1 MKETSPRFL
10 YPPLA
15 PPPQRMCS
23 HYIGAFYF
31 SPNQFLSS
39 ILPLCIMHSL
49 GIELAL
55 FCFFSLLL
63 LSPSFFFFFFFS
75 LLCNLLP
82 PPALRESFK
91 KNAIDCK
98 RCPRFLFNLLFFLW
112 AFFFLTKSNFSFHC
126 LNGSTAP
133 SALQDCNIVFPAP
146 DFVFCLVNPFCMAPS
161 DRCVDK
167 DTLCT
172 KTSLWPEHWKGRQL
186 VKCTMMDFRWSWN
199 GLNLIQSIWHQG
211 RRRFAIYV

>member
-1 MKETSPRFL
+1 
-10 YPPLA
+10 
-15 PPPQRMCS
+15 MCS

-63 LSPSFFFFFFFS
+63 LSPSFFFFFFFVCCLS
-75 LLCNLLP
+75 FCPLLLSENPLRKMPLFANA
-82 PPALRESFK
+82 ALGSFS
-91 KNAIDCK
+91 IYSFSFE
-98 RCPRFLFNLLFFLW
+98 P
-112 AFFFLTKSNFSFHC
+112 FFFLTKSNFSFHC

-161 DRCVDK
+161 DCCVDK

-186 VKCTMMDFRWSWN
+186 VKCTMMDFRWS
-199 GLNLIQSIWHQG
+199 
-211 RRRFAIYV
+211 